1 MDLFTYQK
9 ALYDAIKSLG
19 YDVYDYV
26 PLDAP
31 MPFVRLDYNLI
42 MDDGTKTTEGYEILQ
57 YINIFSDYN
66 GQKESKDMAQKI
78 YIKTKEIE
86 GLSVRLH
93 SLEFRQQR
101 DKVEKMQGTTLGTYY
116 QATLILKI
124 KI

>member
-26 PLDAP
+26 PTDAP

-57 YINIFSDYN
+57 YINIFSDYK
-66 GQKESKDMAQKI
+66 GQKESKDIIHFSMF
-78 YIKTKEIE
+78 
-86 GLSVRLH
+86 GL
-93 SLEFRQQR
+93 
-101 DKVEKMQGTTLGTYY
+101 
-116 QATLILKI
+116 IN
-124 KI
+124 

>member
-26 PLDAP
+26 PTDAP

-57 YINIFSDYN
+57 YINIFSIYK
-66 GQKESKDMAQKI
+66 GQKEVKDIAQKI
-78 YIKTKEIE
+78 LRVSREID
-86 GLSVRLH
+86 GLDVRL
-93 SLEFRQQR
+93 RQLTIREENYKQE
-101 DKVEKMQGTTLGTYY
+101 KVNGTTMGSIY
-116 QATLILKI
+116 QATLVLKI